1 MSQPLGFEL
10 HRDRTRIV
18 IATLHSDNRKTGDM
32 VQVWILRRDMLPT
45 EAIARGLDSA
55 ICGDCKHR
63 GVFNPATGKHGSART
78 CYVNVG
84 QAPQQVYRTWQR
96 GQYPRLKLAGYAQAF
111 AGRSIRLGAY
121 GDPVHI
127 PLAMVAELAR
137 VTTAHTGYT
146 HQWKDAELAGYK
158 GYVMASCDTE
168 AEYNLARWA
177 GWRTFRV
184 AADLAALP
192 GEILCPSS
200 NEAGNRTTCEACH
213 LCDGAR
219 TAGMLGK
226 ADNRRNIFIPVHGSG
241 ASNFVVLQ

>member
-1 MSQPLGFEL
+1 
-10 HRDRTRIV
+10 
-18 IATLHSDNRKTGDM
+18 M

-45 EAIARGLDSA
+45 EAVARGLDSA

-63 GVFNPATGKHGSART
+63 GAFNPATGKHGSART

-137 VTTAHTGYT
+137 VTIDHTGYT
-146 HQWKDAELAGYK
+146 HQWRDAALAGYM
-158 GYVMASCDTE
+158 GHLSWPAVILRRTTTWQGGRAGGRSEWRRSWQRC
-168 AEYNLARWA
+168 LARFFVRA
-177 GWRTFRV
+177 VTKLGIRQP
-184 AADLAALP
+184 AKLAICA
-192 GEILCPSS
+192 
-200 NEAGNRTTCEACH
+200 T
-213 LCDGAR
+213 AR
-219 TAGMLGK
+219 GQLGC
-226 ADNRRNIFIPVHGSG
+226 
-241 ASNFVVLQ
+241 